1 MRATQNS
8 ILNYFYPVST
18 RHFFFFFFFEFL
30 NLWGFQQGGRR
41 MEEHGRHSELVPS
54 IGWAE
59 AGHVHVHAHSVC
71 SRPHFYCFNC
81 APKRNKNRRTSLHI
95 SRTHMLLMKFL
106 TTFQLLSDHNL
117 LICEAR
123 PTAQDG
129 WCGIKVNCSMSNVA
143 TIVRKTLQSQDTR
156 VFYFIFWPCRG
167 DTSKWWWILTLSSK
181 GECHWGTFAL
191 KTEFSSQYVY
201 RLEDG

>member
-1 MRATQNS
+1 VQRKIPFS
-8 ILNYFYPVST
+8 IIFTLYPLDI
-18 RHFFFFFFFEFL
+18 FFFFFEFL

-129 WCGIKVNCSMSNVA
+129 WCGIKVNWNMSWRQLYVKHSNP
-143 TIVRKTLQSQDTR
+143 KTLES
-156 VFYFIFWPCRG
+156 F
-167 DTSKWWWILTLSSK
+167 TLFFDPGK
-181 GECHWGTFAL
+181 GIQVNDDGFLLCHRRAGVIGGL
-191 KTEFSSQYVY
+191 
-201 RLEDG
+201 LL